1 MLAAAQTELVVLG
14 QSGPVADLCTG
25 VGTCSNH
32 TTELLLSVDGG
43 VDDSDPGLCPV
54 VPPAPLSS
62 CIVSISAGTGTLT
75 EFSTRAAILQHAAA
89 VW

>member
-25 VGTCSNH
+25 ASTCSNH
-32 TTELLLSVDGG
+32 TIELLLSVDGG
-43 VDDSDPGLCPV
+43 VDDSDPGLCTA